1 MLKVIMLL
9 SITTGPNSA
18 TGYTISGFESIEE
31 CKASQ
36 KVVASQ
42 YINTRFIDA
51 NGRSDREPDTVQT
64 RVKTKCIE
72 L

>member
-9 SITTGPNSA
+9 SVSTGPYSA

-42 YINTRFIDA
+42 YMNTQFIDA
-51 NGRSDREPDTVQT
+51 NGRRDRESTTVETQ
-64 RVKTKCIE
+64 VKSKCIE